1 MRVKNKNLKKS
12 TLNPGANK
20 PLSILD
26 NLDNEV
32 LTLPIDNKVT
42 EINTLFD
49 TPKNLTYIIK
59 SGDTLS
65 SIARKFTGS
74 AKNYKDL
81 ANILN
86 IEDVNNIKAGDTIE
100 IPLEYIKKSNP
111 DIYAKIQEDSKPYVE
126 NINTKNSIIQ
136 KREIQPVKI
145 NNEAPLKI
153 VDVSHITNK
162 PLLPYISLESP
173 YEGILGELTDIGKA
187 VEYIE
192 NEKALIDIARKK
204 HKARVHPG
212 LYEKMYKRG
221 FEEAPTSVKL
231 EYLGSPT
238 PWKYE

>member
-26 NLDNEV
+26 NEV
-32 LTLPIDNKVT
+32 LALPIDNKVT

-49 TPKNLTYIIK
+49 TPRNLTYTIK

-81 ANILN
+81 AEILN

-100 IPLEYIKKSNP
+100 IPLAYIKKSNP
-111 DIYAKIQEDSKPYVE
+111 DIYAKIQEDSKPYVDD
-126 NINTKNSIIQ
+126 INTKNSIIQ
-136 KREIQPVKI
+136 KRKIQPTKI
-145 NNEAPLKI
+145 NNEAPLK
-153 VDVSHITNK
+153 
-162 PLLPYISLESP
+162 

-192 NEKALIDIARKK
+192 NQKALIDIARQKLRT
-204 HKARVHPG
+204 RVHPE
-212 LYEKMYKRG
+212 LYEKRYKRA

-231 EYLGSPT
+231 KYLGSPT

>member
-26 NLDNEV
+26 NEV
-32 LTLPIDNKVT
+32 LALPIDNKVT

-49 TPKNLTYIIK
+49 TPRNLTYTIK

-100 IPLEYIKKSNP
+100 IPLAYIKKSNP

-136 KREIQPVKI
+136 KREIQPIKI

-204 HKARVHPG
+204 HRARVHPG

>member
-26 NLDNEV
+26 NEV
-32 LTLPIDNKVT
+32 LALPIDNKVT

-49 TPKNLTYIIK
+49 TPRYLTYTIK

-81 ANILN
+81 AEILN

-111 DIYAKIQEDSKPYVE
+111 DIYAKIQEDSKSYVDD
-126 NINTKNSIIQ
+126 INTKNSIIQ
-136 KREIQPVKI
+136 KREIQPIKI
-145 NNEAPLKI
+145 NNEAPLKL
-153 VDVSHITNK
+153 VDISHITNK
-162 PLLPYISLESP
+162 SLLPYISLESP

-192 NEKALIDIARKK
+192 NEKALIDIARQK
-204 HKARVHPG
+204 HRARVHPG

>member
-20 PLSILD
+20 PLSIS
-26 NLDNEV
+26 DNEV
-32 LTLPIDNKVT
+32 LALPIDNKVT

-49 TPKNLTYIIK
+49 TPRNLTYTIK

-81 ANILN
+81 AEILN

-100 IPLEYIKKSNP
+100 IPLAYIKKSNP
-111 DIYAKIQEDSKPYVE
+111 DIYAKIQEDSKPYVG

-145 NNEAPLKI
+145 NNEAPLKL
-153 VDVSHITNK
+153 VDISHITNK
-162 PLLPYISLESP
+162 QLLPYISLESP

-204 HKARVHPG
+204 HRARVHPG

>member
-20 PLSILD
+20 PLSIS
-26 NLDNEV
+26 DNEV
-32 LTLPIDNKVT
+32 LALPIDNKVT

-49 TPKNLTYIIK
+49 TPKNLTYTIK

-81 ANILN
+81 AEILN

-100 IPLEYIKKSNP
+100 IPFAYIKKSNP
-111 DIYAKIQEDSKPYVE
+111 DIYAKIQEDSKPYVG

-136 KREIQPVKI
+136 KREIQPAKI
-145 NNEAPLKI
+145 NNEAPLKL
-153 VDVSHITNK
+153 VDISHITNK

-204 HKARVHPG
+204 HRARVHPG